1 MGSMTVTTIPS
12 ATTVNVQDANNLQ
25 VSVQKGSEVNVQVVP
40 TANQIVQ
47 INRGVAGPA
56 GPSSIGGFPINVTT
70 PQNYDALMFVSNQ
83 WTNIPQT
90 EIADGGNF

>member
-1 MGSMTVTTIPS
+1 M
-12 ATTVNVQDANNLQ
+12 ANLNVNVVDGNNLT
-25 VSVQKGSEVNVQVVP
+25 VEVTAVP
-40 TANQIVQ
+40 KQTIQ

-56 GPSSIGGFPINVTT
+56 GPSAIGGYPINVST
-70 PQNYDALMFVSNQ
+70 PQNYDALMFVSNE